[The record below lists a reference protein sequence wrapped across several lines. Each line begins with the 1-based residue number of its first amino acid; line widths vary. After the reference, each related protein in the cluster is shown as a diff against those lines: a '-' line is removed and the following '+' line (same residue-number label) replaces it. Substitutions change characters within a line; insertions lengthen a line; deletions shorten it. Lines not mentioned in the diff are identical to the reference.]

1 MTALQA
7 RLIAARAVRAAQEQ
21 AEFAQRLRDGPH
33 IPLQRVPDDDPVP
46 LRVVPQTTADELR

>member
-21 AEFAQRLRDGPH
+21 ADFARRLREGVD
-33 IPLQRVPDDDPVP
+33 IPQQRDPEERP
-46 LRVVPQTTADELR
+46 TLRVVPATTS

>member
-21 AEFAQRLRDGPH
+21 AEFAQRLRDGPQ
-33 IPLQRVPDDDPVP
+33 IPLQRVPDDEPV
-46 LRVVPQTTADELR
+46 LLHLVSQTAADELR